1 MERVFSFSS
10 GGRGVSILTCR
21 RQQWRRIT
29 LKGWGVSVEQSPGQ
43 SRWDADHKASFEI
56 EEGDHSPLSVGKRGE
71 EGMGREGKLEFKF
84 DCFKCL

>member
-1 MERVFSFSS
+1 M
-10 GGRGVSILTCR
+10 
-21 RQQWRRIT
+21 
-29 LKGWGVSVEQSPGQ
+29 EQSPGQ